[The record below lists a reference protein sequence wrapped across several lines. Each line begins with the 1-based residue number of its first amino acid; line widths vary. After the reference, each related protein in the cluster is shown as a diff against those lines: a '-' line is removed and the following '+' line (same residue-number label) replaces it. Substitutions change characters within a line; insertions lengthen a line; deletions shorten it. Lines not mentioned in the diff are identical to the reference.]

1 MRDIFVVV
9 LSIHT
14 RLPLCTVCANEPH
27 QAFLSPPNK
36 TLLEIC
42 PTPRAN
48 GSLPLSLHT
57 LATNSALPWQAFVC
71 VPLHGM
77 ADRSNRGRTGM
88 SGGEGSAF
96 TRPDLSL
103 ASPSAS
109 STPAQSP
116 PSSGGGA
123 SRRAGQAQQQQRKP
137 QSHSN
142 IKALAAQQGA
152 FLFPSAQS
160 GALLQSYVHATPAPT
175 TLWLISLAPTH
186 SHTTTTMQF
195 VFGCGLTW
203 VSWPVL
209 AD

>member
-1 MRDIFVVV
+1 
-9 LSIHT
+9 
-14 RLPLCTVCANEPH
+14 
-27 QAFLSPPNK
+27 
-36 TLLEIC
+36 
-42 PTPRAN
+42 
-48 GSLPLSLHT
+48 
-57 LATNSALPWQAFVC
+57 
-71 VPLHGM
+71 
-77 ADRSNRGRTGM
+77 M

-142 IKALAAQQGA
+142 IKALAAQQRA

-175 TLWLISLAPTH
+175 TL
-186 SHTTTTMQF
+186 
-195 VFGCGLTW
+195 
-203 VSWPVL
+203 
-209 AD
+209 